1 MCQLCSLDAHSLFV
15 NVKALQVRD
24 RPAYLAETPYAS
36 LPQKTLKKM
45 VMEPQEGMVRMI
57 IDCTAYYA
65 ASILR
70 RLEE

>member
-24 RPAYLAETPYAS
+24 RPAYLAETPYAL

-57 IDCTAYYA
+57 ILCCFNTLYT
-65 ASILR
+65 
-70 RLEE
+70 